1 MTGHG
6 EARRHDQGRVVH
18 VDVRSINN
26 KYFKLILRA
35 AEEYLALESQ
45 VEAVVRESV
54 RRGTVHVTLRVEQPS
69 SADDF
74 RLNEV
79 VLAGYRRQLEAME
92 QHQLPREAVRWES
105 LLGLPGVVQQNI
117 ASSARSEHDWPI
129 IHASIEDA
137 LIALAR
143 MRADE
148 GQNMAADLRKNLAE
162 LGRLLDE
169 VDARSPLVVESYRQR
184 CEERMRQ
191 WLMQFDLKIQSAD
204 LLREVGLF
212 SERCDVREEIVRLRS
227 HLDQFESYLSSQE
240 SSGRKLDFLTQEMFR
255 ETNTIGSKASD
266 AAIARSVI
274 EMKSLIER
282 MREMVQNVE

>member
-1 MTGHG
+1 
-6 EARRHDQGRVVH
+6 
-18 VDVRSINN
+18 
-26 KYFKLILRA
+26 
-35 AEEYLALESQ
+35 
-45 VEAVVRESV
+45 
-54 RRGTVHVTLRVEQPS
+54 
-69 SADDF
+69 
-74 RLNEV
+74 
-79 VLAGYRRQLEAME
+79 
-92 QHQLPREAVRWES
+92 
-105 LLGLPGVVQQNI
+105 
-117 ASSARSEHDWPI
+117 
-129 IHASIEDA
+129 
-137 LIALAR
+137 
-143 MRADE
+143 
-148 GQNMAADLRKNLAE
+148 
-162 LGRLLDE
+162 
-169 VDARSPLVVESYRQR
+169 
-184 CEERMRQ
+184 MRQ